1 MWYNRLGF
9 KLVLFVGSI
18 LIVALGIF
26 TYVSINS
33 QKNQLTGEVLRGAN
47 RISETV
53 KRSTRYDMLKYQS
66 EDVHKI
72 IETIGEQEGIEKIR
86 VFNKEGEIMFSTD
99 KKEIG
104 SMVDKKAEACY
115 ACHSAESPLEKLP
128 IPERNRI
135 FKTKDGHRVLGM
147 INPIYNEED
156 CYTADCHVHPPSQ
169 KVLGVLDIGMSLADV
184 DDQIKGNQNRMLA
197 FAVVVFLGI
206 SGTIGIFVRRSVSR
220 PVRALVDETKKV
232 ASGNLEYTLKIDSK
246 DEIGELADSFNRM
259 TKDLEDAQKELREW
273 SKVLEKRVEERTQE
287 LKKTQE
293 QLVQSEK
300 LASLG
305 KLAAGIAH
313 EINNPLTGILTYS
326 SLLLKESKD
335 NSQVKEDLEVI
346 VNETTR
352 CRKIVKGLVEFARQ
366 TEPSKTPADVNEV
379 VDKTL
384 SLLEHQAIFHNISIV
399 KKLNENLPTIM
410 VDVDQIQQVFVNI
423 ILNAAEA
430 MSEGGTLTI
439 ESKLD
444 SEKRFLKVSFT
455 DTGSGIPRENLSKIF
470 DPFFTTKRSGK
481 GTGLG
486 LSVSYGIIQRH
497 NGILEV
503 KSQLG
508 KGSTFTIKLPLEN

>member
-1 MWYNRLGF
+1 MI
-9 KLVLFVGSI
+9 LFVGAI
-18 LIVALGIF
+18 LVVALGIF

-33 QKNQLTGEVLRGAN
+33 QKKQLIGEVLRGAS

-115 ACHSAESPLEKLP
+115 ACHSAERPLEKLP

-135 FKTKDGHRVLGM
+135 YKTKDGHRVLGM
-147 INPIYNEED
+147 INPIYNEKD
-156 CYTADCHVHPPSQ
+156 CYTSDCHVHPSSQ
-169 KVLGVLDIGMSLADV
+169 KVLGVLDIGMSLAEV
-184 DDQIKGNQNRMLA
+184 DDQIRGNQNKMLA

-220 PVRALVDETKKV
+220 PVRALVDGTKKI
-232 ASGNLEYTLKIDSK
+232 ATGNLGYTLKIDSK

-259 TKDLEDAQKELREW
+259 TKDLEEAQKELREW
-273 SKVLEKRVEERTQE
+273 SKVLEKRVEERTFE

-313 EINNPLTGILTYS
+313 EINNPLTGVLTYS
-326 SLLLKESKD
+326 SLLLKDEKVD
-335 NSQVKEDLEVI
+335 PQMKEDLEVI

-352 CRKIVKGLVEFARQ
+352 CRRIVKGLLEFARQ
-366 TEPSKTPADVNEV
+366 TEPSKSPADINKVLEE
-379 VDKTL
+379 TL
-384 SLLEHQAIFHNISIV
+384 SLIQHQAIFHNV
-399 KKLNENLPTIM
+399 KVEKKLREALPKVM
-410 VDVDQIQQVFVNI
+410 VDVDQIKQVFVNI

-430 MSEGGTLTI
+430 MSQGGTLTI
-439 ESKLD
+439 ESDLD
-444 SEKRFLKVSFT
+444 SEKRFVLISFT
-455 DTGSGIPRENLSKIF
+455 DTGCGISEENLSKIF

-497 NGILEV
+497 NGFLEV

-508 KGSTFTIKLPLEN
+508 KGSTLTIKLPLE